1 MTEAVALSNTSSYGL
16 AASVWSKRHGKAIAS
31 QLHCGMVSV
40 NSVLAFTATPTMPFG
55 GIKQSGYGR
64 IHGPEGLREFAYT
77 RSIVAT
83 RFNVPLNFATFN
95 RKQWVND
102 FIKRFIKLL
111 NR

>member
-1 MTEAVALSNTSSYGL
+1 MGEAINLANATKYGL
-16 AASVWSKRHGKAIAS
+16 AASVWSKRNGKAIAS

-55 GIKQSGYGR
+55 GVKQSGYGR

-77 RSIVAT
+77 KAIVAT
-83 RFNVPLNFATFN
+83 RFNTPLNFATFK
-95 RKQWVND
+95 RTSVVDQI
-102 FIKRFIKLL
+102 IKRLTRIL